1 MLSSGRGQVI
11 LKYTPPD
18 LIVFDLD
25 NTLYRYDVC
34 HEEALKAVSDR
45 VKFEY
50 GIPAKRFLL
59 EYENSRSNVKSRI
72 KGASS
77 HNRLLYFLEWMSQF
91 ELKLDLDVAVTLNDV
106 YWATYFSQMK
116 LPEGVEELFRK
127 IRHRGIPTSLVTDQ
141 VSEIQYRK
149 LRVLK
154 IERYF
159 DNIVTSEE
167 CAGEKVSEEPFYLLF
182 SRIRRKEFDCIWFI
196 GDEIQDWPTNVPATT
211 KIFFASPF
219 ARKAPRDV
227 RKIHSYK
234 DVCKLI

>member
-1 MLSSGRGQVI
+1 M
-11 LKYTPPD
+11 
-18 LIVFDLD
+18 FDLD
-25 NTLYRYDVC
+25 NTLYSYDVC
-34 HEEALKAVSDR
+34 HKEALKAVSDLA
-45 VKFEY
+45 KSEF
-50 GIPAKRFLL
+50 GIPPKRFLL
-59 EYENSRSNVKSRI
+59 EYENSRSNVKSRV

-91 ELKLDLDVAVTLNDV
+91 ELKLDLDVAVTFNDV
-106 YWATYFSQMK
+106 YWAAYFSQMK
-116 LPEGVEELFRK
+116 LSEGVVELLRK
-127 IRHRGIPTSLVTDQ
+127 IRHLGIPTALVTDQ

-167 CAGEKVSEEPFYLLF
+167 CAGEKESEEPFYLLF

-196 GDEIQDWPTNVPATT
+196 GDEIQDWPSNAPTTT
-211 KIFFASPF
+211 KVFFASPF
-219 ARKAPRDV
+219 ARKAPKGV